1 MDLRQLRTF
10 VNVAELGRFSLAS
23 RRMRIAQPAL
33 SRQIKLLEEE
43 LNARLFERNS
53 RGVTL
58 TQAGVTFLEHAQ
70 TILRQVDKAR
80 SSVGENTGTIA
91 GNVTFGMPQSAGVIL
106 AVRLIERFR
115 TSYPSVTL
123 QMIEGIGSMIHD
135 WMLNGQ
141 LDVGVIYDPEMTG
154 HLETEPLWSED
165 LHLVGP
171 ARVFGQEETISFG
184 EASDLELALPA
195 MGNGL
200 RGLVERYASRAGITL
215 NTVIEADAQRVQQEL
230 AMRGTAY
237 TILPRAS
244 VEESIRSGKLS
255 AARIVSPNIPRVL
268 ALAYSSERPISPAA
282 QLLGEMISTLAAE
295 LVADPNCPD
304 LQTPVRKGR

>member
-1 MDLRQLRTF
+1 MDIRQLRTF

-53 RGVTL
+53 RGVKL
-58 TQAGVTFLEHAQ
+58 TRAGEVFLEHAQ
-70 TILRQVDKAR
+70 SILHQLEKAR
-80 SSVGENTGTIA
+80 SSVEESAGTIA
-91 GNVTFGMPQSAGVIL
+91 GNVVFGMPQSAGVIL
-106 AVRLIERFR
+106 AARLIERFR
-115 TSYPSVTL
+115 AGYPMVTL

-135 WMLNGQ
+135 WMLNGR
-141 LDVGVIYDPEMTG
+141 LDVGVIYDPVDTG
-154 HLETEPLWSED
+154 HLATEPLWSED

-171 ARVFGQEETISFG
+171 AGAFGDKETIAF
-184 EASDLELALPA
+184 SDVATHDLALPA

-200 RGLVERYASRAGITL
+200 RGVAERYAGKAGIKL
-215 NTVIEADAQRVQQEL
+215 KTVIEADAQRIQQEL

-244 VEESIRSGKLS
+244 VEDSIQSGKLS
-255 AARIVSPNIPRVL
+255 AVRIVNPSIPRVL
-268 ALAYSSERPISPAA
+268 ALAYSSERPISAA
-282 QLLGEMISTLAAE
+282 ARLLGQMISDLAAE
-295 LVADPNCPD
+295 LVADPKCPD
-304 LQTPVRKGR
+304 LQAPLP

>member
-1 MDLRQLRTF
+1 
-10 VNVAELGRFSLAS
+10 VNVAKLGRFSLAS

-33 SRQIKLLEEE
+33 SRQIRLLEEE
-43 LNARLFERNS
+43 LNAQLFQRSS

-58 TQAGVTFLEHAQ
+58 TQAGKTFLEHAQ
-70 TILRQVDKAR
+70 SILRQVEKAR
-80 SSVGENTGTIA
+80 SSVGERTGIIT
-91 GNVTFGMPQSAGVIL
+91 GNGTFGMPQSAGVIL

-115 TSYPSVTL
+115 TDYPMVTL
-123 QMIEGIGSMIHD
+123 QMIEGIGSMIHE

-141 LDVGVIYDPEMTG
+141 LDVGVIYDPEVTG
-154 HLETEPLWSED
+154 HLETKPLWSED

-171 ARVFGQEETISFG
+171 AGAFGGKETISFS
-184 EASDLELALPA
+184 EAAVLELALPA

-200 RGLVERYASRAGITL
+200 RGLVERYASRAGINL
-215 NTVIEADAQRVQQEL
+215 NTVIEADAQRIQQEL

-244 VEESIRSGKLS
+244 VEDSIRNSKLS
-255 AARIVSPNIPRVL
+255 AVRIVSPNIPRVL
-268 ALAYSSERPISPAA
+268 ALAYSSERPITPAA
-282 QLLGEMISTLAAE
+282 RLLGEMISTLATE

-304 LQTPVRKGR
+304 LQTPERKGH